1 VSRRPVWEEIYKRFD
16 PFHPVVNPAWRAP
29 RPASPANEI
38 IRVVSV
44 PFGEPRALVTGT
56 IGTGKSTELLRIAE
70 TRSGHDF
77 VVVLDLVRHFSEVV
91 GDEQALRSVEVWEVV
106 FLAGLAVVRASN
118 EVLPYPIP
126 DGMQKDLSRA
136 WERVARATETPL
148 LQGAQ
153 VDVGGLSKAMS
164 VVASAAQPFLGL
176 APGAAAAAAV
186 GLKALEAAGGALK
199 WNLPLGQAARR
210 KPDQDVEMQS
220 LLHAVNAIIGYVQTK
235 ATRILLVIDGLDR
248 ILDLERAE
256 ALFLRSEMIA
266 QLACRLIVTGPF
278 SLRSHPAASA
288 IPRFSEVVPIVN
300 EPVMDKHD
308 PRRPG
313 PGVAFFSEVFRRRT
327 HDLGV
332 LDLVP
337 QALLD
342 QLAYHSGGRAR
353 DFVKSIR
360 SLAEQAWLDDVPSAT
375 KPLVDKVLDK
385 MRRLLETGLD
395 EGHIEALER
404 VMKNPLH
411 RLPGDDKARDLLMYG
426 QLLRYPN
433 ETEWYYPHPLL
444 LMHLLRASTSSA
456 NGSG

>member
-1 VSRRPVWEEIYKRFD
+1 MSRKDVWEEIYKRFD

-29 RPASPANEI
+29 RPTSPANEI
-38 IRVVSV
+38 MRVVSV

-56 IGTGKSTELLRIAE
+56 IGTGKSTELLRMAE

-91 GDEQALRSVEVWEVV
+91 GDEQALRNVEAWEVV

-118 EVLPYPIP
+118 EVLPYPVP
-126 DGMQKDLSRA
+126 ASMLQDLHRA
-136 WERVARATETPL
+136 WERVAKATDTP
-148 LQGAQ
+148 QPPGAQ
-153 VDVGGLSKAMS
+153 VDIGALLKSMS
-164 VVASAAQPFLGL
+164 VIASAALPLLGL
-176 APGAAAAAAV
+176 ATGAATTV
-186 GLKALEAAGGALK
+186 GLKVLEAAGDAVK
-199 WNLPLGQAARR
+199 WNLPLGQATRR
-210 KPDQDVEMQS
+210 KPDQDAEMQS

-235 ATRILLVIDGLDR
+235 ATRILLLIDGLDR
-248 ILDLERAE
+248 ILELERAE

-266 QLACRLIVTGPF
+266 QLACRIIVTGPF

-288 IPRFSEVVPIVN
+288 IPRFSEVTPIVN

-308 PRRPG
+308 PQQPG
-313 PGVAFFSEVFRRRT
+313 PGVPFFSDVFRRRT
-327 HDLGV
+327 ADLNAP
-332 LDLVP
+332 DLIP
-337 QALLD
+337 QDLLD
-342 QLAYHSGGRAR
+342 RLAYHSGGRAR

-385 MRRLLETGLD
+385 MRRLLETGLSED
-395 EGHIEALER
+395 HIKLLEQ

-411 RLPGDDKARDLLMYG
+411 RLPGNDKARELLMYG
-426 QLLRYPN
+426 QLLPYPN

-444 LMHLLRASTSSA
+444 LMHLLRASTTSA
-456 NGSG
+456 SGSG